1 MKVLLTGSTG
11 YIGRRLKQRL
21 IQNQD
26 IDLRLYVRNKKTLS
40 QNLPSNIDVVEG
52 DTFNKE
58 KLEEALKDVDT
69 AFYLVHSLSRSDYKN
84 LDKQS
89 AQNFLDAAI
98 EVWS

>member
-26 IDLRLYVRNKKTLS
+26 INLRLYVRNKKTLS
-40 QNLPSNIDVVEG
+40 QNLPSDIEVVEG

-69 AFYLVHSLSRSDYKN
+69 AFY
-84 LDKQS
+84 
-89 AQNFLDAAI
+89 
-98 EVWS
+98 